1 MNTLV
6 RQRCFNHAGR
16 EAAARC
22 LECGRFYCRECVTE
36 HDDRLLCALCIAA
49 RAGSGTTKRRR
60 MAVLG
65 PLFSLVLGFIL
76 LFLVFYYTGLGLMW
90 LGSTFHPG
98 G

>member
-49 RAGSGTTKRRR
+49 HAESFTTKRRR

-65 PLFSLVLGFIL
+65 PLFSLALGFTL
-76 LFLVFYYTGLGLMW
+76 LFLTFYYTGLGLMW
-90 LGSTFHPG
+90 LGSTFHQG

>member
-49 RAGSGTTKRRR
+49 RAGSFTTKRRR

-65 PLFSLVLGFIL
+65 PLFSLALGFVL